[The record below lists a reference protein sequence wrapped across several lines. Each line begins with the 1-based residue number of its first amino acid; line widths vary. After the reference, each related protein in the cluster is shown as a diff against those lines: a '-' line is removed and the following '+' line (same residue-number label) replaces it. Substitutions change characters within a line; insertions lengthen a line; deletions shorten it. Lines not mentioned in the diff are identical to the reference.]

1 MNPTKRYLQTLLT
14 YYEEEVSGETYFLGL
29 AEHFVEHKKLML
41 LAKVERHAAQSVLPL
56 LEKYALSPRDESI
69 LKAEGEEAIQQHQN
83 MGWSQFMAHIVQR
96 YPGYLDEFLALQAMA
111 PKEDH
116 LALKILTDHE
126 VAAIDFARR
135 EIAGD
140 PDSLDSL
147 NQYLHSV
154 KGLKHTAMSLN
165 ET

>member
-14 YYEEEVSGETYFLGL
+14 YYEEEVSGEAYFLGL
-29 AEHFVEHKKLML
+29 AEYFAEHQKLML
-41 LAKVERHAAQSVLPL
+41 LAKVERYAAQSVLPL
-56 LEKYALSPRDESI
+56 LEKYALIPRDESI
-69 LKAEGEEAIQQHQN
+69 LQAEGIEAIDQHQN
-83 MGWSQFMAHIVQR
+83 MGWLQFMAHIVQR
-96 YPGYLDEFLALQAMA
+96 YPSYLDEFWALAAMA

-154 KGLKHTAMSLN
+154 KGLKHTSISLN

>member
-14 YYEEEVSGETYFLGL
+14 YYEEEVSGEAYFVGL
-29 AEHFVEHKKLML
+29 AEHFAEHKTLML

-56 LEKYALSPRDESI
+56 LDKYALSPRGESI

-83 MGWSQFMAHIVQR
+83 MVQR

-111 PKEDH
+111 PREDL

-147 NQYLHSV
+147 NQYLRR
-154 KGLKHTAMSLN
+154 
-165 ET
+165 

>member
-1 MNPTKRYLQTLLT
+1 MNPTRRYLQTLLT
-14 YYEEEVSGETYFLGL
+14 YYEEEVSGEAYFVGL
-29 AEHFVEHKKLML
+29 AEHFTEHETLML

-56 LEKYALSPRDESI
+56 LDKYALSPRGESI

-83 MGWSQFMAHIVQR
+83 MGWLQFMAHIVQR
-96 YPGYLDEFLALQAMA
+96 YPDYLDEFLALQAMA
-111 PKEDH
+111 PREDL

-147 NQYLHSV
+147 NQYLHRV
-154 KGLKHTAMSLN
+154 KDLKDAAMSLD

>member
-14 YYEEEVSGETYFLGL
+14 YYEEEVSGEAYFVGL
-29 AEHFVEHKKLML
+29 AEHFAEHKTLML

-56 LEKYALSPRDESI
+56 LDKYALSPRGESI

-83 MGWSQFMAHIVQR
+83 MGWLQFMAHIVQR
-96 YPGYLDEFLALQAMA
+96 YPDYLDEFLALQAMA
-111 PKEDH
+111 PREDL

-147 NQYLHSV
+147 NQYLHRV
-154 KGLKHTAMSLN
+154 KDLKDAAMSLD